1 MRTGGPQLQHN
12 LLFTDKTL
20 HVVVQIAS
28 NAYKIASLR
37 LTQHQ
42 QVVSSFSRC
51 RRTRATRYIV
61 LYTKVDWVIDLV
73 VVLRATRHKISDTF
87 SQANLLAVHGKKLN
101 LTQQK
106 HAFTNQK
113 NALPHEIHIKTRA
126 RFSHLLLQH
135 PSWKRSGSMYS
146 QRKT

>member
-1 MRTGGPQLQHN
+1 VHNFFYLKNYGIAEHANWYIISHGPQLQHN

-61 LYTKVDWVIDLV
+61 LYTKVD
-73 VVLRATRHKISDTF
+73 
-87 SQANLLAVHGKKLN
+87 
-101 LTQQK
+101 
-106 HAFTNQK
+106 
-113 NALPHEIHIKTRA
+113 
-126 RFSHLLLQH
+126 
-135 PSWKRSGSMYS
+135 
-146 QRKT
+146 